1 MRVQADEIRR
11 WIRADF
17 DVELA
22 SMEPVGLGSDTA
34 AMLWRGFARDGTVYA
49 IKWTTGG
56 STAGYA
62 ISSHLAGLGIG
73 GIVAPAHTVD
83 GRPWSQRGGRPLVV
97 TPWLSGD
104 RAVEHRMDQQQ
115 WTSYGALLARIHAAP
130 RPEDPLPAEDY
141 THHEVTSATSAVDR
155 ELRTHRARDHIVQ
168 DLATQWQAGLGGRI
182 RWLLDCADELAAQ
195 LRAEPPPQVLCHGD
209 PHLGNVLLVD
219 GRPWLLDWDDAMLAP
234 PERDLVLL
242 KGGMGG
248 YGPQDPHEQV
258 WFEMGYGSADVDPVV
273 LAYYRC
279 TRAVEDVVYFAQ
291 DILDLDRR
299 PAERADLMEII
310 RGVAGPTGLVRCAV
324 SSLRGLGRRP
334 RALRP
339 MNLFAL
345 PGLSRQD
352 PDK

>member
-1 MRVQADEIRR
+1 
-11 WIRADF
+11 
-17 DVELA
+17 
-22 SMEPVGLGSDTA
+22 
-34 AMLWRGFARDGTVYA
+34 MLWRGFARDGTVYA

-141 THHEVTSATSAVDR
+141 THHGVISATSAVDR
-155 ELRTHRARDHIVQ
+155 ELRTRRARDHIVREI
-168 DLATQWQAGLGGRI
+168 AKSWQAGLGSQI
-182 RWLLDCADELAAQ
+182 RTLLTSAAELAAQ
-195 LRAEPPPQVLCHGD
+195 LRADPPPQALCHGD

-219 GRPWLLDWDDAMLAP
+219 GRPWLLDWDDAILAP

-242 KGGMGG
+242 KGGMDAF
-248 YGPQDPHEQV
+248 GPETGDEQA
-258 WFEMGYGSADVDPVV
+258 WFEEGYGSADVDPVV
-273 LAYYRC
+273 LAYFRC
-279 TRAVEDVVYFAQ
+279 TRAVEDVVYFAE
-291 DILDLDRR
+291 DILDLDRP

-310 RGVAGPTGLVRCAV
+310 RSVAGPRGLVRCAI
-324 SSLRGLGRRP
+324 SSLRELDRGPGRGAP
-334 RALRP
+334 P
-339 MNLFAL
+339 MSLFAL
-345 PGLSRQD
+345 PGLFRQD

>member
-1 MRVQADEIRR
+1 VQADEICW
-11 WIRADF
+11 WIRVDF

-22 SMEPVGLGSDTA
+22 SMEPVDLGSDTA
-34 AMLWRGFARDGTVYA
+34 AMLWRGVARDGTVYA
-49 IKWTTGG
+49 IKWTAGG
-56 STAGYA
+56 STAGSA

-73 GIVAPAHTVD
+73 GIVAPAHTAD
-83 GRPWSQRGGRPLVV
+83 GRPWSQRGGRRLLV

-141 THHEVTSATSAVDR
+141 THREVTSATSAVDR
-155 ELRTHRARDHIVQ
+155 KLRTHRARDHIVQ
-168 DLATQWQAGLGGRI
+168 ELAKSWRAGLGGRI

-310 RGVAGPTGLVRCAV
+310 RSVAGPRGLVRCAI
-324 SSLRGLGRRP
+324 SSLRGLGRLPGRGAP
-334 RALRP
+334 P
-339 MNLFAL
+339 MSLFAL